1 MNQVKNKECAMK
13 KWIDFYEQSFPD
25 RATAQAF
32 VEELEA
38 INDPAMPKHRAKIM
52 MHQVQ
57 RLISLAD
64 DVIKIRNGK
73 ESLQLL
79 FLLICAENIAKLF
92 HKFKSEGN
100 SKEFVRRFFNEFLED
115 DDRVTLE
122 SSFFTHGAI
131 ALDLQAVVDSLYT
144 VRCDVVHEGQYWG
157 FHFNN
162 GGIPM
167 LNIDPD
173 ITVHIT
179 ISQFR
184 AIVMRACVRA
194 IIQAYKNL

>member
-1 MNQVKNKECAMK
+1 MN
-13 KWIDFYEQSFPD
+13 KWIDFYEQFFPD
-25 RATAQAF
+25 RTAAELF

-38 INDPAMPKHRAKIM
+38 INDPVIPKHRAKIM

-64 DVIKIRNGK
+64 DVIKIRNCK
-73 ESLQLL
+73 ESIQLL

-92 HKFKSEGN
+92 HNFKSEGK
-100 SKEFVRRFFNEFLED
+100 SKAFVHKFFDEFVIG

-122 SSFFTHGAI
+122 SSFFTHDVI
-131 ALDLQAVVDSLYT
+131 PLNLKAVVDSLYA

-157 FHFNN
+157 FHFND
-162 GGIPM
+162 GDTPM

-173 ITVHIT
+173 IIVHIT
-179 ISQFR
+179 LSQFR
-184 AIVMRACVRA
+184 NIVIRACLRA
-194 IIQAYKNL
+194 IQTYKTT